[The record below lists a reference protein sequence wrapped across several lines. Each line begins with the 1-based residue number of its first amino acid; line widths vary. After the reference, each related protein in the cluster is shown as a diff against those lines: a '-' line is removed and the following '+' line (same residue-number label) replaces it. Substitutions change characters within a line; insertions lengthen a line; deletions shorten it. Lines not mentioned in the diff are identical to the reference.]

1 MNDIRYS
8 SVEGRSG
15 RLVVVRLCPGVDLV
29 EGLLE
34 VCAAHRIQ
42 QGCVVTA
49 LGSLSKARLIYAVP
63 DNSRKI
69 GIKYCDPIE
78 VEGPLEFLAASGM
91 VGMDENQK
99 RVTHLHAVLSDA
111 QERIYGGHLVDKG
124 NIVLATIE
132 LVIQEFD
139 GIKLLKVEDRETG
152 FNLFVPKSGCDSI
165 GSN

>member
-1 MNDIRYS
+1 MNNISYS
-8 SVEGRSG
+8 SVEGRNG
-15 RLVVVRLCPGVDLV
+15 RLVVVRFYPGVDLL

-34 VCAAHRIQ
+34 VCTAHHIQ
-42 QGCVVTA
+42 QGCIVTA
-49 LGSLSKARLIYAVP
+49 LGSLSKAHLIYAVP

-91 VGMDENQK
+91 VGMNEDQK
-99 RVTHLHAVLSDA
+99 RATHLHAVLSDA
-111 QERIYGGHLVDKG
+111 QEKIYGGHLVDKG

-139 GIKLLKVEDRETG
+139 GIQLLKVEDRETG
-152 FNLFVPKSGCDSI
+152 FNLFVPKSGCDSNS
-165 GSN
+165 SN